1 MNITV
6 NGAQVTFVDGK
17 LTLSYFNVSF
27 SAGKFPNSLNGQLQ
41 ITPDQGVTMAS
52 SQEDVATVAKKLIQ
66 AMVADT
72 ASEGNN

>member
-52 SQEDVATVAKKLIQ
+52 SQEDVATISKKLIQ
-66 AMVADT
+66 AMVANQT
-72 ASEGNN
+72 EQERK

>member
-41 ITPDQGVTMAS
+41 ITPDQGVTMTS
-52 SQEDVATVAKKLIQ
+52 SQEDVATIAKKLIQ
-66 AMVADT
+66 AMVADQT
-72 ASEGNN
+72 EQESK

>member
-17 LTLSYFNVSF
+17 LILSYFNVSF

-41 ITPDQGVTMAS
+41 ITPDQGVTMTS
-52 SQEDVATVAKKLIQ
+52 SQEDVATIAKKLIQ
-66 AMVADT
+66 AMVVDKT
-72 ASEGNN
+72 EQGSK

>member
-6 NGAQVTFVDGK
+6 NGAQVIFVDGK

-52 SQEDVATVAKKLIQ
+52 SQEDVATIAKKLIQ
-66 AMVADT
+66 AMVADQKEQE
-72 ASEGNN
+72 SK